1 MDAAIKGN
9 WDDPMTYVGLG
20 ADTLPGVDAI
30 AKSLKPARP
39 SKTIGTGAKAS
50 YKASVAVRRAGYTF
64 LAEPGG
70 TGASDATK
78 VFKYLGDKGAKAL
91 RGSEKAG
98 ETAGKVL
105 QGSVNLSTQ
114 VPLVSEMASG
124 KDMSSAKNTA
134 SAAALTANHG
144 QSTGS

>member
-1 MDAAIKGN
+1 M
-9 WDDPMTYVGLG
+9 
-20 ADTLPGVDAI
+20 
-30 AKSLKPARP
+30 
-39 SKTIGTGAKAS
+39 
-50 YKASVAVRRAGYTF
+50 
-64 LAEPGG
+64 
-70 TGASDATK
+70 
-78 VFKYLGDKGAKAL
+78 FKYLGDEGAKAL

-98 ETAGKVL
+98 EIAGKAL

-124 KDMSSAKNTA
+124 KYMSSAKNTA